1 MPLTKLKGKFFLL
14 YVLLCLSL
22 NSYAQ
27 KSLYFHNQ
35 KLDKLIASLELLA
48 ETNPKKSFH
57 LLDSAQQHISEK
69 ELPLFLIKSH
79 YIKGCGYRNLEN
91 FEKLT
96 FHFEKTKKLAQ
107 EHGYRQ
113 MLAEVYRE
121 MGDQYIDSNL
131 YEKAIESYDKAKEV
145 YREFDNEEGEILCI
159 YDGFIENL
167 QGKHEESNTILKS
180 LLPTFK
186 KAHPVYLDALSTIA
200 QNYLQLKN
208 IDSAFAYVNK
218 MPLHVDNI
226 NNNNYSLHKY
236 QVSVL
241 YYIEKKQPAKATH
254 YNNLIGK
261 SRFNEEMDIYYFQNR
276 INIARLEK
284 DTSTIEKFTDSLNI
298 AYQKRIRTVEK
309 AEVYTTEKFLA
320 TEKVVEQQKS
330 SFFIRVIIL
339 VSITLLLVLALILG
353 YRKYKSNQKHQ
364 EKVIIDMKNEIHNL
378 IEELKEKEQLSTDAT
393 ADAATKIMNLSKQYD
408 LTERE
413 TDVLFHMAKGLN
425 NKEIAE
431 ELFVSV
437 NTVKYHIRNLY
448 EKLNVSKR
456 GEIASKLIE

>member
-1 MPLTKLKGKFFLL
+1 MPLAQLKEKFFLL
-14 YVLLCLSL
+14 CILLCLSL
-22 NSYAQ
+22 SGFAQ
-27 KSLYFHNQ
+27 KSMYFNDRALHTFV
-35 KLDKLIASLELLA
+35 DSLNVLA
-48 ETNPKKSFH
+48 ETNPNRSFH
-57 LLDSAQQHISEK
+57 LLDSVQQHVPEE
-69 ELPLFLIKSH
+69 ELPLFLVKSH

-121 MGDQYIDSNL
+121 MGDQYIDSDL
-131 YEKAIESYDKAKEV
+131 YKKAIESYDKAKEV
-145 YREFDNEEGEILCI
+145 YREFGNEQGEILCI

-218 MPLHVDNI
+218 MPLHIDNI
-226 NNNNYSLHKY
+226 NNSNYSLHKY
-236 QVSVL
+236 YVSVL
-241 YYIEKKQPAKATH
+241 YYIEKKQPVKATH
-254 YNNLIGK
+254 FNNLIGK
-261 SRFNEEMDIYYFQNR
+261 SRFNEEMDIHYFQNK

-284 DTSTIEKFTDSLNI
+284 DTPTIEKFTDSLNI
-298 AYQKRIRTVEK
+298 AYQKRIRAVEK

-330 SFFIRVIIL
+330 SFFIRVTIL
-339 VSITLLLVLALILG
+339 VTIAILLLLALIFG
-353 YRKYKSNQKHQ
+353 YRKYKSNQKYQ
-364 EKVIIDMKNEIHNL
+364 EKVIVDMKNEIQNL
-378 IEELKEKEQLSTDAT
+378 IQELQEKEQVATDPNT
-393 ADAATKIMNLSKQYD
+393 DVATKIMNLSKQYD

-413 TDVLFHMAKGLN
+413 TDVLFHMTKGLN